1 MNPPPSNQSL
11 VIHCD
16 GSFISDS
23 QSAAYGVVVVN
34 HHGQVCNGRA
44 ENLLCSTPIE
54 AETKALLEGV
64 KLAQEYGSECTVQSD
79 YQVLVKPLDNDSS
92 RCPWRCAAWIGSIV
106 SILRTNLLIKIKE
119 VPKTL
124 NVRADW
130 VARSKARASLP
141 DDWINILDLIS
152 DLL

>member
-1 MNPPPSNQSL
+1 M
-11 VIHCD
+11 IHCD

-23 QSAAYGVVVVN
+23 QPAAYGVVVVN
-34 HHGQVCNGRA
+34 HHGQVCDGRA

-64 KLAQEYGSECTVQSD
+64 KLAQEYGTECTIQSD
-79 YQVLVKPLDNDSS
+79 CQVLVKALKLNQS
-92 RCPWRCAAWIGSIV
+92 RWPWRCTSWIGSIV
-106 SILRTNLLIKIKE
+106 SILRTNPLIQVKD
-119 VPKTL
+119 VPRAL

-130 VARSKARASLP
+130 VARSKARASFP